1 MRLITYKFSEI
12 GPRGN
17 WTVQK
22 FDLNRVNLLAG
33 LSGVGKSRI
42 LNTISNLSLFIQKKR
57 DIGYGNWSL
66 EFSIGNDTYQYHL
79 NIENDSRTNKN
90 CVKEERLKKAD
101 ELIISRTPTKFEF
114 GDAILPKFSLE
125 DIGIYLLREDPK
137 IEPVYKELTKIYIRR
152 NNPNYFQG
160 PTAPPLSGIPM
171 RMLTQDKVTVTH
183 EYIHNNFQD
192 FNTQLYLLKH
202 FHEETFREIENYF
215 KEIFPF
221 VKNIDVVPSSKV
233 PDIRSSILPKDTVIP
248 ILIIRENKVS
258 KQIPVFQ
265 LSSGMMRAIIQLVD
279 IYTMPK
285 NSIYL
290 IDELENSMGI
300 RSLPTM
306 LDILLNKSLDIQFI
320 FTTHHAYIFNNVDLK
335 YWKIL
340 TRKGSNVKIM
350 DGKKLEEDFSKS
362 YQDSFIQLINS
373 KLMENGII

>member
-1 MRLITYKFSEI
+1 MRLITYEFSEK
-12 GPRGN
+12 GPGGN

-22 FDLNRVNLLAG
+22 FNLNRVNLLAG

-42 LNTISNLSLFIQKKR
+42 LNTIINLSLSIQKR
-57 DIGYGNWSL
+57 RNISYGNWNL

-79 NIENDSRTNKN
+79 NIKNDPGTNKN
-90 CVKEERLKKAD
+90 FVKEERLKKAD
-101 ELIISRTPTKFEF
+101 KLIISRNREKFEF
-114 GDAILPKFSLE
+114 NGERLPKLSME
-125 DIGIYLLREDPK
+125 DIGIYLLREDPI

-152 NNPNYFQG
+152 NNPSYFQE
-160 PTAPPLSGIPM
+160 PEPLLSGIPT
-171 RMLTQDKVTVTH
+171 RMLTQDKVTFTL
-183 EYIHNNFQD
+183 EYIHDNFKD
-192 FNTQLYLLKH
+192 FNTQLYLLKN

-221 VKNIDVVPSSKV
+221 VENIDVVSLSEV
-233 PDIRSSILPKDTVIP
+233 PDISTPILSQDTFIP

-340 TRKGSNVKIM
+340 TRKGPNVKIM
-350 DGKKLEEDFSKS
+350 DGKKFKETFSKS
-362 YQDSFIQLINS
+362 YQDPFIQLINS